1 MNAPSSSSISFS
13 GAATSPPAAGWED
26 LAVQLRRSTIVLWS
40 VIGAVVGG
48 IAGLLVAKLVGLLV
62 GALVLAGAGAL
73 VAMTLAGRLVDSA
86 LGKVTDAID
95 AREANVDDAP
105 RLFNLMQGL
114 CATAGVASPR
124 VSITNDTSINA
135 MVVAD
140 PAGDSRPAIVV
151 TQGFVDRL
159 ERIEMEGAL
168 AVCLARLR
176 SGLAEAQTLAA
187 VVGADAP
194 WFVPGSVRR
203 RIVAAASSGQA
214 LFDSDVKGVGITR
227 YPPGLAAAIERMLEG
242 STRVSGALAHA
253 NLLWLADPAGESPND
268 TRGAGGGPR
277 VDASGVGSSGE
288 ERPSLTE
295 RLALL
300 REI

>member
-1 MNAPSSSSISFS
+1 MNAPSSSPTSPS
-13 GAATSPPAAGWED
+13 GVATSAPASGWVD
-26 LAVQLRRSTIVLWS
+26 LTVQLRRATFVLWAL
-40 VIGAVVGG
+40 IGAVVGG
-48 IAGLLVAKLVGLLV
+48 IAGLLVAKLIGLLV
-62 GALVLAGAGAL
+62 GALILAGAGVL
-73 VAMTLAGRLVDSA
+73 VAMTLVARLVDSA
-86 LGKVTDAID
+86 LGKVTGAID

-124 VSITNDTSINA
+124 VSLTDDTSINA
-135 MVVAD
+135 MVAAD
-140 PAGDSRPAIVV
+140 PAGESRAAIVV
-151 TQGFVDRL
+151 TQGFVDCL
-159 ERIEMEGAL
+159 DRIEMEGAL

-187 VVGADAP
+187 VVGVDAP

-242 STRVSGALAHA
+242 STRVSGALAHTK
-253 NLLWLADPAGESPND
+253 LLWLADPAGESPND
-268 TRGAGGGPR
+268 TRGAGDGPR
-277 VDASGVGSSGE
+277 VEGSGVGSSGE
-288 ERPSLTE
+288 DRPALTE

>member
-1 MNAPSSSSISFS
+1 MNAPTSSSISSS
-13 GAATSPPAAGWED
+13 GAATSSSSPGWED
-26 LAVQLRRSTIVLWS
+26 LAAQLRRSAIVVWS
-40 VIGAVVGG
+40 VVGAVLGG
-48 IAGLLVAKLVGLLV
+48 VAGLLLAKVIGLLL
-62 GALVLAGAGAL
+62 GALVLAGVGAL
-73 VAMTLAGRLVDSA
+73 LAMTLTGRLVDSA
-86 LGKVTDAID
+86 LARVVGAVDS
-95 AREANVDDAP
+95 READVDDAP

-114 CATAGVASPR
+114 CATAGVAAPR
-124 VSITNDTSINA
+124 VSITNDESINA
-135 MVVAD
+135 MVAAD
-140 PAGDSRPAIVV
+140 PAGESRAEVIV

-187 VVGADAP
+187 VVEVDAP

-227 YPPGLAAAIERMLEG
+227 YPPGLAAAIERMLDG
-242 STRVSGALAHA
+242 STRVAGALAQA

-268 TRGAGGGPR
+268 TRGAGGGSR
-277 VDASGVGSSGE
+277 VEASGVGPSGE

>member
-1 MNAPSSSSISFS
+1 MNAPSSSPTSPS
-13 GAATSPPAAGWED
+13 GVATSPPASGWVD
-26 LAVQLRRSTIVLWS
+26 LTVQLRRATFVLWAL
-40 VIGAVVGG
+40 IGAVVGG
-48 IAGLLVAKLVGLLV
+48 IAGLLVAKLIGLLV
-62 GALVLAGAGAL
+62 GALILAGAGVL
-73 VAMTLAGRLVDSA
+73 VAMTLVARLVDSA
-86 LGKVTDAID
+86 LGKVTGAID

-124 VSITNDTSINA
+124 VSLTDDTSINA
-135 MVVAD
+135 MVAAD
-140 PAGDSRPAIVV
+140 PAGESRAAIVV
-151 TQGFVDRL
+151 TQGFVDCL

-187 VVGADAP
+187 VVGVDAP

-242 STRVSGALAHA
+242 STRVSGALAHTK
-253 NLLWLADPAGESPND
+253 LLWLADPAGESPND
-268 TRGAGGGPR
+268 TRGAGDGPR
-277 VDASGVGSSGE
+277 VEGSGVGSSGE
-288 ERPSLTE
+288 DRPALTE

>member
-1 MNAPSSSSISFS
+1 MNAPTSSSISPS
-13 GAATSPPAAGWED
+13 GAATSSSSLGWED
-26 LAVQLRRSTIVLWS
+26 LAAQLRRSAIVVWS
-40 VIGAVVGG
+40 VVGAVLGGVAGLLLAKVIGLLLGAVVL
-48 IAGLLVAKLVGLLV
+48 AGV
-62 GALVLAGAGAL
+62 GALGA
-73 VAMTLAGRLVDSA
+73 VTLTGRLVDSA
-86 LGKVTDAID
+86 LARVVGAVDS
-95 AREANVDDAP
+95 READVDDAP

-114 CATAGVASPR
+114 CATAGVAAPR
-124 VSITNDTSINA
+124 VSITNDPSINA
-135 MVVAD
+135 MVAAD
-140 PAGDSRPAIVV
+140 PAGESRAEVIV
-151 TQGFVDRL
+151 TQGFIDRL

-187 VVGADAP
+187 VVDVDAP

-227 YPPGLAAAIERMLEG
+227 YPPGLAAAIERMLDG
-242 STRVSGALAHA
+242 STRVSGALAHS

-268 TRGAGGGPR
+268 TRGAGDGPR
-277 VDASGVGSSGE
+277 VEASGVGSSGE
-288 ERPSLTE
+288 ERPSLAE